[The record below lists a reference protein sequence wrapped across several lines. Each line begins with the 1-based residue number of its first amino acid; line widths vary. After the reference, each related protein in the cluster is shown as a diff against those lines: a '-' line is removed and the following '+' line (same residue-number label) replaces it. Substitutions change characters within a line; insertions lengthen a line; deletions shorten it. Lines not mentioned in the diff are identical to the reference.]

1 MSNQKLNNRRLMND
15 GWSFSKH
22 QLGATL
28 QQVLDAK
35 TEWHPVDLPHD
46 WLIYN
51 TYDLYETGE
60 GWYRRTLS
68 MEELKTKERYTL
80 RFEGVYMNSTLY
92 VNGKVAGE
100 WKYGYSTFEF
110 DITEF
115 LTEGDNEIVMQV
127 IYESPNSRW
136 YSGAGIYRN
145 VWFHTYPEVHINPDG
160 IYISTE
166 KVDEDFYTLLTT
178 ELSSLPISMEPKLS
192 VPEDLHGLDK
202 DFASSIELRHTVWSP
217 SHELVCTHTVDVTKE
232 VTKNAFYVQDSKLH
246 IISPLL
252 WELETPNLYQV
263 QTDILKDNTVIQT
276 ITQNIGFRTIEYTCE
291 EGFFLNGNHVK
302 LYGVCQ
308 HHDLGSL
315 GAAINRTALKRQ
327 LSILKEMGVNAI
339 RTSHN
344 MPAVELMELADEMG
358 FLINS
363 EAFDIW
369 ERSKTTYD
377 YARFFPEWSE
387 KDVASWIRRDR
398 NHPSLIMWSIGNEIY
413 DTHADERG
421 QEVTRMLLSFVR
433 EHDYRLNAPVT
444 IGSNYMAWENAQKCA
459 DIVKLAGYNYAERL
473 YPEHHELHPDW
484 MIYGSETAST
494 LQSRGIYHF
503 PYSKAI
509 LADDDEQCSS
519 LGNTTSS
526 WGARS
531 TEYCITKDRDATFS
545 AGQFIWTGWDYIGE
559 PTPYFTKNS
568 YFGQVD
574 TAGFKKDTFYIYQ
587 AEWTDYRKSPM
598 VHLFP
603 YWDFSK
609 EQMIDIRVC
618 SNAPKVELFY
628 NEKSLGT
635 YDIDHKYGT
644 QLCGHWQLPYEEGIL
659 KAVAY
664 DELGNIIATDSRTS
678 FGDAANIKLS
688 PDKTTLLA
696 NSQDLIFVEI
706 SMEDCNGNPVENA
719 NNRVTVDVSGAGRLI
734 GLDNGDST
742 DYDQYKGISRRLFS
756 GKLLAVIASTLTPG
770 EITMK
775 VSSETLPTKTLTFT
789 SIPCEYPEGL
799 SDCMR
804 NTDHIIYP
812 VLNPNVIIPTR
823 NETEIPIRKLEI
835 VTPNGTTLTK
845 DLSTIECYVITHPAN
860 ATYQDIDWRITNG
873 SGIDSNLAKLE
884 NDGTKVKV
892 IALGSGK
899 AYLRCTCRNGA
910 DKVRMISEV
919 ELNFNGLGEATM
931 NPYEFIY
938 GGLYS
943 WSNTNLTNGIER
955 GISSLL
961 PMESYICFKNVD
973 FGSYGSDEITVPI
986 YCLNTEPP
994 TFEIWEGIPHEEGS
1008 ELLADC
1014 IFTKKPIW
1022 NHHQPE
1028 TYKLKR
1034 RVKGIVTI
1042 SFVVFLRLSVQGFQF
1057 TKPEKGFAKLFAT
1070 DCDLIYG
1077 DTFTKKAP
1085 RIEGIG
1091 NNVSLEFSE
1100 MDFGEKGITKLSL
1113 CGHSPIEKNTIHVK
1127 FVSEEDNIVELAEF
1141 NFTNDY
1147 EVKEFE
1153 FSKKTGKYTVTFLFL
1168 PGSNFDFEWFQFA

>member
-1 MSNQKLNNRRLMND
+1 MSNQLNNRRLMND

-28 QQVLDAK
+28 SQVLDEK
-35 TEWHPVDLPHD
+35 TVWLPVDLPHD

-60 GWYRRTLS
+60 GWYRRTLP
-68 MEELKTKERYTL
+68 MEQLKNKQRYTL

-110 DITEF
+110 DITDF
-115 LTEGDNEIVMQV
+115 LVVGDNEIVMQV

-145 VWFHTYPEVHINPDG
+145 VWFHTYPEIHINPDG
-160 IYISTE
+160 IYISTQ
-166 KVDEDFYTLLTT
+166 KTGDDFSAFLST
-178 ELSSLPISMEPKLS
+178 ELSSLPISMEPEIV
-192 VPEDLHGLDK
+192 VPESSCGIAK
-202 DFASSIELRHTVWSP
+202 DSFSSTIELRHTLWSP
-217 SHELVCTHTVDVTKE
+217 NHELVCTHTVNVTAE
-232 VTKNAFYVQDSKLH
+232 VTKNAFYVQESTLH
-246 IISPLL
+246 IKTPFL
-252 WELETPNLYQV
+252 WDLKTPNLYQV
-263 QTDILKDNTVIQT
+263 QTEIIKDNTVIQT
-276 ITQNIGFRTIEYTCE
+276 VEQNIGFRTIEYSCK
-291 EGFFLNGNHVK
+291 EGFFLNGKHVK

-315 GAAINRTALKRQ
+315 GAAINRTALRRQ
-327 LSILKEMGVNAI
+327 LTILAEMGVNAI

-344 MPAVELMELADEMG
+344 MPAIELMELADEMG
-358 FLINS
+358 FLIVS
-363 EAFDIW
+363 EGFDMW
-369 ERSKTTYD
+369 ERPKTTYD
-377 YARFFPEWSE
+377 YARFFPLWVA

-398 NHPSLIMWSIGNEIY
+398 NHPSIIMWSIGNEIY

-421 QEVTRMLLSFVR
+421 QEVTRILLDLVQK
-433 EHDYRLNAPVT
+433 HDYRLNAPVT

-459 DIVKLAGYNYAERL
+459 DIVKFAGYNYAERL
-473 YPEHHELHPDW
+473 YGEHHELHPDW
-484 MIYGSETAST
+484 IIYGSETAST

-503 PYSKAI
+503 PYSQPV

-526 WGARS
+526 WGARN

-545 AGQFIWTGWDYIGE
+545 AGQFIWTGTDYIGE

-587 AEWTDYRKSPM
+587 AEWTDYKKSPM

-609 EQMIDIRVC
+609 GQMIDIRVC
-618 SNAPKVELFY
+618 SNAPKVELFF
-628 NEKSLGT
+628 NENSLGT

-644 QLCGHWQLPYEEGIL
+644 KLCGHWQLPFEEGTL

-664 DELGNIIATDSRTS
+664 DELGTIIATDTRTS
-678 FGDAANIKLS
+678 FGDAATIKLT

-696 NSQDLIFVEI
+696 NSEDLIFVEI
-706 SMEDCNGNPVENA
+706 SMEDCQGNPVENA
-719 NNRVTVDVSGAGRLI
+719 NNRVTVEVSGAGRLI

-775 VSSETLPTKTLTFT
+775 VSSETLQPKTLTFT

-799 SDCMR
+799 SDIMK

-812 VLNPNVIIPTR
+812 ILNPDVVIPATK
-823 NETEIPIRKLEI
+823 ETEIPIRKLEI
-835 VTPNGTTLTK
+835 VTPLGTTLSK
-845 DLSTIECYVITHPAN
+845 DLTSIEAYVIVHPAN

-884 NDGTKVKV
+884 KDGTKVKV
-892 IALGSGK
+892 NALGDGK
-899 AYLRCTCRNGA
+899 AYLRCTCQNGA
-910 DKVRMISEV
+910 DKVRMFTEV
-919 ELNFNGLGEATM
+919 ELNFKDLGEATM

-961 PMESYICFKNVD
+961 QMDTYICFHNVD
-973 FGSYGSDEITVPI
+973 FGSFGSDEITVPI
-986 YCLNTEPP
+986 YCLNAEPP
-994 TFEIWEGIPHEEGS
+994 EFQIWEGIPHEEGS

-1042 SFVVFLRLSVQGFQF
+1042 SFVVFVRLSVQGFQF
-1057 TKPEKGFAKLFAT
+1057 TKPQKGFAKLNAT

-1077 DTFTKKAP
+1077 DTFTKKESC
-1085 RIEGIG
+1085 IEGIG
-1091 NNVSLEFSE
+1091 NNVALEFSE
-1100 MDFGEKGITKLSL
+1100 MDFGEQGITKLSL

-1127 FVSEEDNIVELAEF
+1127 FVSEEGSIEELAEF
-1141 NFTNDY
+1141 NYTEEY
-1147 EVKEFE
+1147 EVKEFK
-1153 FSKKTGKYTVTFLFL
+1153 FSRKTGKYNVTFLFL
-1168 PGSNFDFEWFQFA
+1168 PGSNFDFKWFQFE